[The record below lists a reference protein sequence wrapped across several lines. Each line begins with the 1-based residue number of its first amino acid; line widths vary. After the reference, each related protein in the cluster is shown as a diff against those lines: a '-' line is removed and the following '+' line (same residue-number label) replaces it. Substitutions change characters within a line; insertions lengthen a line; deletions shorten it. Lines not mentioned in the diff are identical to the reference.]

1 MKKRKLLIIT
11 SLFIGTAF
19 ITTSAFSAF
28 ILKGDQDGSLDIDIS
43 EIEVKDYSQEIISYL
58 NNDRKLSLRGDDIVN
73 DVYSL
78 AMSFDTSEYTNNR
91 NDQGLK
97 NLYFN
102 SALKISV
109 TFENSTLFNHLIS
122 EDYFKKF
129 INFSYEYSIFNPD
142 QQQLENKVY
151 YLSLEDNMS
160 YSYYFGESASSDGY
174 EGSRDC
180 LTYSSNTI
188 ELIIPTAE
196 ERCASLDSSGSENFY
211 LTKIYFDN
219 RQNVTSTWNFYINLN
234 FNIVDEICGYSTLF
248 NASNLGSIKV
258 KLNLEDLRAL

>member
-1 MKKRKLLIIT
+1 MKKRKFLIIT

-28 ILKGDQDGSLDIDIS
+28 ILKGGQDSSLDIDIS
-43 EIEVKDYSQEIISYL
+43 GIEVKDYSQKIISYL
-58 NNDRKLSLRGDDIVN
+58 NNDRKLSLRDDDIVN

-78 AMSFDTSEYTNNR
+78 AMSFNTKEYTSSK
-91 NDQGLK
+91 DQGLR

-109 TFENSTLFNHLIS
+109 TFDNSNLFNHLIS

-129 INFSYEYSIFNPD
+129 INFSYEYTTINSD
-142 QQQLENKVY
+142 QQLENKVY

-160 YSYYFGESASSDGY
+160 YSYYYGDNN

-180 LTYSSNTI
+180 LTNNSTNTI
-188 ELIIPTAE
+188 ELIIPTAP
-196 ERCASLDSSGSENFY
+196 ERCASLDSSNNKNFY
-211 LTKIYFDN
+211 LTKIYSDN
-219 RQNVTSTWNFYINLN
+219 QNVTSLWNFYINLN
-234 FNIVDEICGYSTLF
+234 FNIVNEVYGYSTLF
-248 NASNLGSIKV
+248 NASNIGSIKV

>member
-11 SLFIGTAF
+11 SLFIGIAF

-28 ILKGDQDGSLDIDIS
+28 LLNGDQNGSLDIDIS
-43 EIEVKDYSQEIISYL
+43 GIEVKDYSQKIISYL

-78 AMSFDTSEYTNNR
+78 AMIFNTAEYKNR
-91 NDQGLK
+91 SNDQGLR

-109 TFENSTLFNHLIS
+109 TFDNSNLFNHLIS

-129 INFSYEYSIFNPD
+129 INFSYEYTTINSD
-142 QQQLENKVY
+142 QQLENKVY

-160 YSYYFGESASSDGY
+160 YSYYYGDNN

-180 LTYSSNTI
+180 LTYSTNTI
-188 ELIIPTAE
+188 ELIIPTAP
-196 ERCASLDSSGSENFY
+196 ERCASQDSSNNKNFY
-211 LTKIYFDN
+211 LTKIDSDN
-219 RQNVTSTWNFYINLN
+219 QNVPSKWNFYINLN
-234 FNIVDEICGYSTLF
+234 FNIVDEAYGYSTLF
-248 NASNLGSIKV
+248 NASDIGSIKV

>member
-11 SLFIGTAF
+11 SLFIGIAF

-28 ILKGDQDGSLDIDIS
+28 ILNGDQDGSLDIDIS
-43 EIEVKDYSQEIISYL
+43 GIEVKDYSQKIISYL
-58 NNDRKLSLRGDDIVN
+58 NNDRKLSLRDNDIVN

-78 AMSFDTSEYTNNR
+78 AMSFNTAEYTNR
-91 NDQGLK
+91 LNDQGLR

-109 TFENSTLFNHLIS
+109 TIDNSNLFNHLIS

-129 INFSYEYSIFNPD
+129 INFSYEYTTINSD
-142 QQQLENKVY
+142 QQLENKVY

-160 YSYYFGESASSDGY
+160 YSYYYGDNN

-180 LTYSSNTI
+180 LTYSTNTI
-188 ELIIPTAE
+188 ELIIPTAP
-196 ERCASLDSSGSENFY
+196 ERCASLDSSDNKNFY
-211 LTKIYFDN
+211 LTKIYSDN
-219 RQNVTSTWNFYINLN
+219 QNVTSLWNFYINLN
-234 FNIVDEICGYSTLF
+234 FNIVDEVYGYSTLF
-248 NASNLGSIKV
+248 NASNMGSIKV

>member
-11 SLFIGTAF
+11 SLFIGIAF

-28 ILKGDQDGSLDIDIS
+28 ILNGDQDGSLDIDVS
-43 EIEVKDYSQEIISYL
+43 GIEVKDYSQKIISYE
-58 NNDRKLSLRGDDIVN
+58 NNDRKLSLRDNDIVN

-78 AMSFDTSEYTNNR
+78 AMSFNTSEYTSR
-91 NDQGLK
+91 TIDQGLK

-109 TFENSTLFNHLIS
+109 TFDNSNLFNHLIS

-129 INFSYEYSIFNPD
+129 INFSYEYTTINSD
-142 QQQLENKVY
+142 QQLENKVY
-151 YLSLEDNMS
+151 YLSLENNMS
-160 YSYYFGESASSDGY
+160 YSYYYGDNN

-180 LTYSSNTI
+180 LTYSTNTI
-188 ELIIPTAE
+188 ELIIPNAP
-196 ERCASLDSSGSENFY
+196 ERCASQDSSNNKNFY
-211 LTKIYFDN
+211 LTKIDSDN
-219 RQNVTSTWNFYINLN
+219 QNVPSKWNFYINLN
-234 FNIVDEICGYSTLF
+234 FNIVDKVCGYSTLF
-248 NASNLGSIKV
+248 NASNIGSIKV

>member
-1 MKKRKLLIIT
+1 MKKRKFLIIT

-28 ILKGDQDGSLDIDIS
+28 ILKGYQDGSLDIDIS
-43 EIEVKDYSQEIISYL
+43 GIEVKDYSQKIISYE
-58 NNDRKLSLRGDDIVN
+58 NNDRKLSLRDNDIVN

-78 AMSFDTSEYTNNR
+78 AMSFNTSEYTSR
-91 NDQGLK
+91 TIDQGLR

-109 TFENSTLFNHLIS
+109 TFDNSNLFNHLIS

-129 INFSYEYSIFNPD
+129 INFSYEYTTINSD
-142 QQQLENKVY
+142 QQLENKVY

-160 YSYYFGESASSDGY
+160 YSYYYGDNN

-180 LTYSSNTI
+180 LTYSTNTI
-188 ELIIPTAE
+188 ELIIPTAP
-196 ERCASLDSSGSENFY
+196 ERCASLDSSNNKNFY
-211 LTKIYFDN
+211 LTKIYSDN
-219 RQNVTSTWNFYINLN
+219 QNVTSEWNFYINLN
-234 FNIVDEICGYSTLF
+234 FNIVDEFYGYSTLF
-248 NASNLGSIKV
+248 NVSNIGSIKV

>member
-11 SLFIGTAF
+11 SLFIGIAF

-28 ILKGDQDGSLDIDIS
+28 ILNGDQDGFLDIDIS
-43 EIEVKDYSQEIISYL
+43 GIEIKDYSQKIISYS
-58 NNDRKLSLRGDDIVN
+58 NKDRKLSLRGDDIVN

-78 AMSFDTSEYTNNR
+78 AMSFNTAEYTNR
-91 NDQGLK
+91 LNDQGLR

-109 TFENSTLFNHLIS
+109 TFDNSNLFNHLIS

-129 INFSYEYSIFNPD
+129 INFSYEYTTINSD
-142 QQQLENKVY
+142 QQLENKVY

-160 YSYYFGESASSDGY
+160 YSYYYGDNN

-180 LTYSSNTI
+180 LTSSTNTI
-188 ELIIPTAE
+188 ELIIPTAP
-196 ERCASLDSSGSENFY
+196 ERCASKDSSDNKNFY
-211 LTKIYFDN
+211 LTKIDSDN
-219 RQNVTSTWNFYINLN
+219 QNVPSKWNFYINLN
-234 FNIVDEICGYSTLF
+234 FNIVDDVYGYSTLF
-248 NASNLGSIKV
+248 NASDIGSIKV

>member
-11 SLFIGTAF
+11 SLFIGIAF

-28 ILKGDQDGSLDIDIS
+28 IIKGDYDGSLDIDIS
-43 EIEVKDYSQEIISYL
+43 GIEVKDYSQKIISYL
-58 NNDRKLSLRGDDIVN
+58 NNDRKLSLRDNDIVN

-78 AMSFDTSEYTNNR
+78 AMSFNTAEYTNR
-91 NDQGLK
+91 QNDQGLR

-109 TFENSTLFNHLIS
+109 TFDNSNLFNHLIS

-129 INFSYEYSIFNPD
+129 INFSYEYTTINSD
-142 QQQLENKVY
+142 QQLENKVY

-160 YSYYFGESASSDGY
+160 YSYYYGDNN

-180 LTYSSNTI
+180 LTSSTNTI
-188 ELIIPTAE
+188 ELTIPTAP
-196 ERCASLDSSGSENFY
+196 ERCASQDSSNNKNFY
-211 LTKIYFDN
+211 LTKIDSDN
-219 RQNVTSTWNFYINLN
+219 QNVPSKWNFYINLN
-234 FNIVDEICGYSTLF
+234 FNIVDEVYGYSTLF
-248 NASNLGSIKV
+248 NASDIDSIKV

>member
-11 SLFIGTAF
+11 SLFIGIAF

-28 ILKGDQDGSLDIDIS
+28 ILNGDQDGSLDIDIS
-43 EIEVKDYSQEIISYL
+43 GIEVKDYSQKIISYL

-78 AMSFDTSEYTNNR
+78 AMSFNTAEYTNR
-91 NDQGLK
+91 QNDQGLR

-109 TFENSTLFNHLIS
+109 TFDNSSLFNHLIS
-122 EDYFKKF
+122 ENYFKKF
-129 INFSYEYSIFNPD
+129 INFSYEYTTINSD
-142 QQQLENKVY
+142 QQLENKVY

-160 YSYYFGESASSDGY
+160 YSYYYGDNN

-180 LTYSSNTI
+180 LTNNSTNTI
-188 ELIIPTAE
+188 ELIIPTAP
-196 ERCASLDSSGSENFY
+196 ERCASLDSSGNKNFY
-211 LTKIYFDN
+211 LTKVYFDN
-219 RQNVTSTWNFYINLN
+219 QSVPSELNFYINLN
-234 FNIVDEICGYSTLF
+234 FNIVDEVYGYSTLF
-248 NASNLGSIKV
+248 NASNIGSIKV

>member
-11 SLFIGTAF
+11 SLFIGIAF

-28 ILKGDQDGSLDIDIS
+28 ILNGDQDGSLDIDVS
-43 EIEVKDYSQEIISYL
+43 GIEVKDYSQKIISYE
-58 NNDRKLSLRGDDIVN
+58 NNDRKLSLRDNDIVN

-78 AMSFDTSEYTNNR
+78 AMSFNTAEYTNR
-91 NDQGLK
+91 LNDQGLR

-109 TFENSTLFNHLIS
+109 TFDNSNLFNHLIS
-122 EDYFKKF
+122 DYYFKKF
-129 INFSYEYSIFNPD
+129 INFSYEYTTINSD
-142 QQQLENKVY
+142 QQKVY

-160 YSYYFGESASSDGY
+160 YSYYYGDNN

-180 LTYSSNTI
+180 LTYSTNTI
-188 ELIIPTAE
+188 ELIIPNAP
-196 ERCASLDSSGSENFY
+196 ERCASQDSSNNKNFY
-211 LTKIYFDN
+211 LTKIDSDN
-219 RQNVTSTWNFYINLN
+219 QNVPSKWNFYINLN
-234 FNIVDEICGYSTLF
+234 FNIVDKVCGYSTLF
-248 NASNLGSIKV
+248 NASNIGSIKV

>member
-11 SLFIGTAF
+11 SLFIGIAF
-19 ITTSAFSAF
+19 ITASAFSAF
-28 ILKGDQDGSLDIDIS
+28 ILRGDQDGSLDIDIS
-43 EIEVKDYSQEIISYL
+43 GIEVKDYSQKIISYL

-78 AMSFDTSEYTNNR
+78 SMSFDTKEYTSSK
-91 NDQGLK
+91 DQGLR
-97 NLYFN
+97 NLYLN
-102 SALKISV
+102 SALKISA
-109 TFENSTLFNHLIS
+109 TFENSSLFNHLIS

-142 QQQLENKVY
+142 QQQFENKVY
-151 YLSLEDNMS
+151 YLSLEDNIS
-160 YSYYFGESASSDGY
+160 YSYYFGDSTSSDGY

-188 ELIIPTAE
+188 ELIIPTAR
-196 ERCASLDSSGSENFY
+196 ERCASLDSSDNENFY

-219 RQNVTSTWNFYINLN
+219 QNVPTTWNYYINLN

-248 NASNLGSIKV
+248 NASNIGSIKV

>member
-28 ILKGDQDGSLDIDIS
+28 ILKGNQDGSLDIDVSGI
-43 EIEVKDYSQEIISYL
+43 EIKDYSQKIISYL
-58 NNDRKLSLRGDDIVN
+58 NNDRKLSLRGNDIVN

-78 AMSFDTSEYTNNR
+78 AMSFNTSEYTNR
-91 NDQGLK
+91 LNDQGLR
-97 NLYFN
+97 NLYLN

-109 TFENSTLFNHLIS
+109 TFENSTLFSHLIS

-129 INFSYEYSIFNPD
+129 INFSYEYTTINSD
-142 QQQLENKVY
+142 QQLENKVY

-180 LTYSSNTI
+180 LFYSSNTI
-188 ELIIPTAE
+188 ELIIPTAP
-196 ERCASLDSSGSENFY
+196 ERCASLDSSSDKNFY
-211 LTKIYFDN
+211 LTKIIDDN
-219 RQNVTSTWNFYINLN
+219 QNVIGTWNFYINLN

>member
-43 EIEVKDYSQEIISYL
+43 GIEVKDYSQKIISYL

-78 AMSFDTSEYTNNR
+78 AMSFDTSEYTSR
-91 NDQGLK
+91 TIDQGLK

-122 EDYFKKF
+122 EDNFKKF
-129 INFSYEYSIFNPD
+129 INFSYEYTTINSD
-142 QQQLENKVY
+142 QQLENKIY

-160 YSYYFGESASSDGY
+160 YSYYFGESASSDNY

-180 LTYSSNTI
+180 LTYTSNTI
-188 ELIIPTAE
+188 ELIIPTAP
-196 ERCASLDSSGSENFY
+196 ERCASLDSSNNKNFY
-211 LTKIYFDN
+211 LTKIYNDN
-219 RQNVTSTWNFYINLN
+219 QNVQSTWNFYINLN

>member
-11 SLFIGTAF
+11 SLFIGIAF

-28 ILKGDQDGSLDIDIS
+28 ILNGNQDGSLDIDIS
-43 EIEVKDYSQEIISYL
+43 GIEVKDYSQKIISYL

-78 AMSFDTSEYTNNR
+78 AMSFNTSEYTSR
-91 NDQGLK
+91 TIDQGLR

-109 TFENSTLFNHLIS
+109 TFDNSNLFNHLIS

-129 INFSYEYSIFNPD
+129 INFSYEYTTINSD
-142 QQQLENKVY
+142 QQLENKVY

-160 YSYYFGESASSDGY
+160 YSYYYGDNY

-180 LTYSSNTI
+180 LTYSTNTI
-188 ELIIPTAE
+188 ELIIPTAP
-196 ERCASLDSSGSENFY
+196 ERCASIDSSDNKNFY
-211 LTKIYFDN
+211 LTKIYSDN
-219 RQNVTSTWNFYINLN
+219 QNVTSLWNFYINLN
-234 FNIVDEICGYSTLF
+234 FNIVDEAYGYSTLF
-248 NASNLGSIKV
+248 NASNIGSINV

>member
-11 SLFIGTAF
+11 SLFIGIAF

-28 ILKGDQDGSLDIDIS
+28 ILNGDQDGSLDIDIS
-43 EIEVKDYSQEIISYL
+43 GIEVKDYSQKIISYL

-78 AMSFDTSEYTNNR
+78 AMSFNTAEYTNR
-91 NDQGLK
+91 QNDQGLR

-109 TFENSTLFNHLIS
+109 TFDNSSLFNHLIS
-122 EDYFKKF
+122 ENYFKKF
-129 INFSYEYSIFNPD
+129 INFSYEYTTINSD
-142 QQQLENKVY
+142 QQLENKVY

-160 YSYYFGESASSDGY
+160 YSYYYGDNN

-180 LTYSSNTI
+180 LTNSTNTI
-188 ELIIPTAE
+188 ELIIPTAP
-196 ERCASLDSSGSENFY
+196 ERCASLDSSGNKNFY
-211 LTKIYFDN
+211 LTKVYFDN
-219 RQNVTSTWNFYINLN
+219 QSVPSELNFYINLN
-234 FNIVDEICGYSTLF
+234 FNIVDEVYGYSTLF
-248 NASNLGSIKV
+248 NASNIGSIKV

>member
-11 SLFIGTAF
+11 SLFIGIAF

-28 ILKGDQDGSLDIDIS
+28 ILNGDQDGSLDIDIS
-43 EIEVKDYSQEIISYL
+43 GIEVKDYSQKIISYL
-58 NNDRKLSLRGDDIVN
+58 NNDRKLSLRDNDIVN

-78 AMSFDTSEYTNNR
+78 AMSFNTAEYTNR
-91 NDQGLK
+91 QNDQGLR

-109 TFENSTLFNHLIS
+109 TFDNSNLFNHLIS

-129 INFSYEYSIFNPD
+129 INFSYEYTTINSD
-142 QQQLENKVY
+142 QQLENKVY

-160 YSYYFGESASSDGY
+160 YSYYYGDNN

-180 LTYSSNTI
+180 LTYSTNTI
-188 ELIIPTAE
+188 ELIIPNAP
-196 ERCASLDSSGSENFY
+196 ERCASKDPLDNKNFY
-211 LTKIYFDN
+211 LTKIDSDN
-219 RQNVTSTWNFYINLN
+219 QNVPSKWNFYINLN
-234 FNIVDEICGYSTLF
+234 FNIVDEAYGYSTLF
-248 NASNLGSIKV
+248 NASNIGSIKV

>member
-11 SLFIGTAF
+11 SLFIGIAF

-28 ILKGDQDGSLDIDIS
+28 ILNGNQDGSLDIDIS
-43 EIEVKDYSQEIISYL
+43 EIEVKDYSQKIISYL
-58 NNDRKLSLRGDDIVN
+58 NNDRKLSLRDNDIVN

-78 AMSFDTSEYTNNR
+78 AMSFNTSEYTSR
-91 NDQGLK
+91 TIDQGLR

-109 TFENSTLFNHLIS
+109 TFDNSNLFNHLIS
-122 EDYFKKF
+122 EDY
-129 INFSYEYSIFNPD
+129 INFSYEYTTINSD
-142 QQQLENKVY
+142 QQLENKVY

-160 YSYYFGESASSDGY
+160 YSYYYGDNN

-180 LTYSSNTI
+180 LTNNTTNTI
-188 ELIIPTAE
+188 ELIIPTAP
-196 ERCASLDSSGSENFY
+196 ERCASLDSSNNKNFY
-211 LTKIYFDN
+211 LTKIYSDN
-219 RQNVTSTWNFYINLN
+219 QNVTSLWNFYINLN
-234 FNIVDEICGYSTLF
+234 FNIVDEVYGYSTLF
-248 NASNLGSIKV
+248 NASNIGSIKV

>member
-11 SLFIGTAF
+11 SLFIGIAF

-28 ILKGDQDGSLDIDIS
+28 ILNGDQDGSLDIDIS
-43 EIEVKDYSQEIISYL
+43 GIEVKDYSQKIISYL
-58 NNDRKLSLRGDDIVN
+58 KNDRKLSLRDNDIVN

-78 AMSFDTSEYTNNR
+78 AMSFNTSEYTSR
-91 NDQGLK
+91 TIDQGLR

-109 TFENSTLFNHLIS
+109 TFDNSNLFNHLIS

-129 INFSYEYSIFNPD
+129 INFSYEYTTINSD
-142 QQQLENKVY
+142 RQLENKVY

-160 YSYYFGESASSDGY
+160 YSYYYGDNN

-180 LTYSSNTI
+180 LTNNTNTI
-188 ELIIPTAE
+188 ELIIPTAP
-196 ERCASLDSSGSENFY
+196 ERCASLDSSNNKNFY
-211 LTKIYFDN
+211 LTKIYSDN
-219 RQNVTSTWNFYINLN
+219 QNVTSLWNFYINLN
-234 FNIVDEICGYSTLF
+234 FNIVDEAYGYSTLF
-248 NASNLGSIKV
+248 NASNIGSIKV

>member
-11 SLFIGTAF
+11 SLFIGIAF

-43 EIEVKDYSQEIISYL
+43 GIEVKDYSQKFISYL
-58 NNDRKLSLRGDDIVN
+58 NKDRKLSLRDNDIVN

-78 AMSFDTSEYTNNR
+78 AMSFDTAEYTNR
-91 NDQGLK
+91 LNDQGLR

-109 TFENSTLFNHLIS
+109 TFDNSNLFNHLIS
-122 EDYFKKF
+122 KDYFKKF
-129 INFSYEYSIFNPD
+129 INFSYEYTTINSD
-142 QQQLENKVY
+142 QQLENKVY

-160 YSYYFGESASSDGY
+160 YSYYYGDNN

-180 LTYSSNTI
+180 LTNNSTNTI
-188 ELIIPTAE
+188 ELIIPTAD
-196 ERCASLDSSGSENFY
+196 ERCASLDSSGNKNFY

-219 RQNVTSTWNFYINLN
+219 QNVTSEWNFYINLN
-234 FNIVDEICGYSTLF
+234 FNIVDEAYGYSTLF
-248 NASNLGSIKV
+248 NASNIGSIKV

>member
-11 SLFIGTAF
+11 SLSIGIAF

-28 ILKGDQDGSLDIDIS
+28 ILNGDQDGFLDIDIS
-43 EIEVKDYSQEIISYL
+43 GIEVKDYSQKIISYS
-58 NNDRKLSLRGDDIVN
+58 NKDRKLSLRDNDIVN

-78 AMSFDTSEYTNNR
+78 AMSFNTAEYTNR
-91 NDQGLK
+91 LNDEGLR

-109 TFENSTLFNHLIS
+109 TFDNSNLFNHLIS

-129 INFSYEYSIFNPD
+129 INFSYEYTTINSD
-142 QQQLENKVY
+142 QQLENKVY

-160 YSYYFGESASSDGY
+160 YSYYYGDNN

-180 LTYSSNTI
+180 LTYSTNTI
-188 ELIIPTAE
+188 ELIIPTAP
-196 ERCASLDSSGSENFY
+196 ERCASLDSSDNKNFY
-211 LTKIYFDN
+211 LTKIYSDN
-219 RQNVTSTWNFYINLN
+219 QNVTSLWNFYINLN
-234 FNIVDEICGYSTLF
+234 FNIVDEVYGYSTLF
-248 NASNLGSIKV
+248 NASNIDSIKV

>member
-11 SLFIGTAF
+11 SLFIGIAF

-28 ILKGDQDGSLDIDIS
+28 IFNGDQDGSLDIDIS
-43 EIEVKDYSQEIISYL
+43 GIEVKDYSQKIISYL
-58 NNDRKLSLRGDDIVN
+58 NNDRKLSLRDNDIVN

-78 AMSFDTSEYTNNR
+78 AMSFNTAEYTNR
-91 NDQGLK
+91 SNDQGLR

-109 TFENSTLFNHLIS
+109 TFDNSNLFNHLIS
-122 EDYFKKF
+122 ENYFKKF
-129 INFSYEYSIFNPD
+129 INFSYEYTTINSD
-142 QQQLENKVY
+142 QQLENKVY

-160 YSYYFGESASSDGY
+160 YSYYYGDNN

-180 LTYSSNTI
+180 LTNNSKNTI
-188 ELIIPTAE
+188 ELIIPTAP
-196 ERCASLDSSGSENFY
+196 ERCASQDSSDNKNFY
-211 LTKIYFDN
+211 LTKIDSDN
-219 RQNVTSTWNFYINLN
+219 QNVPSKWHFYINLN
-234 FNIVDEICGYSTLF
+234 FNIVDEACGYSTLF
-248 NASNLGSIKV
+248 NALNIGSIKV

>member
-1 MKKRKLLIIT
+1 MKERKLLIIT
-11 SLFIGTAF
+11 SLFIGIAF
-19 ITTSAFSAF
+19 ITTSAFSVF

-43 EIEVKDYSQEIISYL
+43 GIEVKDYSQNIISYL

-78 AMSFDTSEYTNNR
+78 AMSFDTGEYTNR
-91 NDQGLK
+91 SNDQGLR

-109 TFENSTLFNHLIS
+109 TFDNSNLFNHLIS

-129 INFSYEYSIFNPD
+129 INFSYEYTTINSD
-142 QQQLENKVY
+142 QQLENKVY
-151 YLSLEDNMS
+151 YLSLEDNVS
-160 YSYYFGESASSDGY
+160 YSYYYGDNN

-180 LTYSSNTI
+180 LTYSTNSI
-188 ELIIPTAE
+188 ELIIPTAP
-196 ERCASLDSSGSENFY
+196 ERCASLNLSGNKNFY
-211 LTKIYFDN
+211 LTKIYSDN
-219 RQNVTSTWNFYINLN
+219 QNVTSKWNFYINLN
-234 FNIVDEICGYSTLF
+234 FNIVDEVYGYSTLF
-248 NASNLGSIKV
+248 NASNIGSIKV